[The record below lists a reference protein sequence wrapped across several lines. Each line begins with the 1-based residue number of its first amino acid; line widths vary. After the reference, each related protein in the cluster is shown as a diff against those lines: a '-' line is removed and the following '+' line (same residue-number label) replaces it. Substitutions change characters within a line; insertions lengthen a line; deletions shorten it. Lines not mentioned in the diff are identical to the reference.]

1 MFKFLFIFFLF
12 FTFAKAD
19 IKGAGAT
26 FVYKAVKELAIDYK
40 DKFGKKVDFTPIG
53 SSGGIKELK
62 RGDVNFAIS
71 EIKGNCEN
79 CEFSQFAKGNVA
91 VIYNVKDVKHLNLN
105 GKILAEIY
113 LGKIEFWDD
122 EKIKILN
129 QDENLPHEKISI
141 FHRYDGSG
149 TTLAFS
155 EFLSANDKKFSEI
168 LGSGFSLNFKVG
180 IGKKGSYIIAQ
191 SVRDTPFS
199 IGYTGESYA
208 VNLKSANLVVN
219 DEILTIENKK
229 YPITNKSYF
238 VYKKDGEK
246 LDEILKFIE
255 FIRENGEV
263 LDKYSLSF

>member
-1 MFKFLFIFFLF
+1 M
-12 FTFAKAD
+12 
-19 IKGAGAT
+19 
-26 FVYKAVKELAIDYK
+26 
-40 DKFGKKVDFTPIG
+40 
-53 SSGGIKELK
+53 
-62 RGDVNFAIS
+62 
-71 EIKGNCEN
+71 
-79 CEFSQFAKGNVA
+79 
-91 VIYNVKDVKHLNLN
+91 
-105 GKILAEIY
+105 
-113 LGKIEFWDD
+113 
-122 EKIKILN
+122 
-129 QDENLPHEKISI
+129 
-141 FHRYDGSG
+141 
-149 TTLAFS
+149 
-155 EFLSANDKKFSEI
+155 
-168 LGSGFSLNFKVG
+168 NFKVG

-263 LDKYSLSF
+263 LDKYYLSF